1 MLRDRGNIKWTAMML
16 PEHVQRLRNWQQE
29 TKQIKK
35 PAYDEWTL
43 QALGEELMQAY
54 LGKKEVLLEVWYQ
67 KACTE
72 YRGII
77 TALNNEDKKLCLYN
91 MDENKMNWI
100 EAELILHIHIF
111 E

>member
-29 TKQIKK
+29 TKQIAK
-35 PAYDEWTL
+35 PIYDEWTL

-54 LGKKEVLLEVWYQ
+54 CGQKEVLLEVWHQ
-67 KACTE
+67 QASTE

-91 MDENKMNWI
+91 IIKSQTSWI
-100 EAELILHIHIF
+100 EAELILHVRIF
-111 E
+111 D